1 MKREEFEE
9 IIKALREK
17 KQSYIDVIYD
27 LKSLY
32 SLNVNQASAVL
43 SGLYNLKISESR
55 KYILHSKLWL
65 DDFENMKEN
74 TKVFIEQSKGLYNL
88 DDVDDNNSSV
98 S

>member
-9 IIKALREK
+9 IVKALKEK

-32 SLNVNQASAVL
+32 YLNVNQASAVL

-55 KYILHSKLWL
+55 KYILYSKLWL
-65 DDFENMKEN
+65 DDLDNMKES
-74 TKVFIEQSKGLYNL
+74 TKEFIEQSKGLYNL
-88 DDVDDNNSSV
+88 DKEDE
-98 S
+98 